1 MPTKYMHSPFQ
12 RPSQYS
18 STERDIPLLPSRGVT
33 AAAEHARQT
42 SEMLSDD
49 RNARAPSV
57 QHAPLLPISS
67 GRFPA
72 CDTIIEASEG
82 FPVFGRGRLA
92 PLQGRSLPF
101 AETGQFSYTVHGRLR
116 CGTYTQHLTHDAYAA
131 RGLYLP
137 LLCVAP
143 ARLPRHAVLPNAWSF
158 SRFSQ
163 RLLRHEAH
171 PERRQGTGQ
180 VPFPV

>member
-1 MPTKYMHSPFQ
+1 MP
-12 RPSQYS
+12 
-18 STERDIPLLPSRGVT
+18 EGIELIGLLATRCFCVVQNQKGV
-33 AAAEHARQT
+33 ADA
-42 SEMLSDD
+42 M
-49 RNARAPSV
+49 
-57 QHAPLLPISS
+57 
-67 GRFPA
+67 
-72 CDTIIEASEG
+72 IEA
-82 FPVFGRGRLA
+82 
-92 PLQGRSLPF
+92 
-101 AETGQFSYTVHGRLR
+101 QFSYTVRGRLR

-131 RGLYLP
+131 RGLNLP

-171 PERRQGTGQ
+171 PERRQGPGQ